1 MKKISLILPVVLLV
15 ASCGQGAEEDPVV
28 APEPQEKPG
37 ELVKPIRLSN
47 ESWTELMIDSHP
59 WINQATYYRKTNKWV
74 INESPD
80 TLLFII
86 RNEEPLEGEVSSIVH
101 GSKASWSLN
110 INSFLNYNRRRP
122 YYYFTSSGD
131 FFFLYHNGSTRCY
144 GFRKKIDTT
153 RVLVLDTID
162 QTEDPDAGD
171 YDQ

>member
-74 INESPD
+74 IIENPD
-80 TLLFII
+80 TLQIII
-86 RNEEPLEGEVSSIVH
+86 RSEDPLEGELYSIVNN
-101 GSKASWSLN
+101 STVPWALN
-110 INSFLNYNRRRP
+110 AKSFLYYNGKKP
-122 YYYFTSSGD
+122 YYFTSFGDD
-131 FFFLYHNGSTRCY
+131 FFFLYYNGSTRCY

-153 RVLVLDTID
+153 RVVVLDTID
-162 QTEDPDAGD
+162 QTEDPEAGD